1 MHGLFGDFGII
12 AATEIICNCPLKKK
26 EKYKTIDNLLGT
38 EVSFSS

>member
-26 EKYKTIDNLLGT
+26 YKTIDNLLDT